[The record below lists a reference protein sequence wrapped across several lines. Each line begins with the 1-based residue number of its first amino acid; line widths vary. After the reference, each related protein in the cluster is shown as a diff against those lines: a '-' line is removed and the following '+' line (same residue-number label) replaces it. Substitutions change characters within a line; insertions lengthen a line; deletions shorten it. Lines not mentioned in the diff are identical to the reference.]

1 MRFLVRSW
9 LFVSASFVLF
19 HGCGNDGGG
28 GVPSP
33 EIFADPAV
41 CDVPCEVLV
50 DSGVETRAGDGLTFT
65 WDVGDGPMEGDARLL
80 HTFDAAGTHAIT
92 VTVSKGSTSTTDTVT
107 VLAEAQPKTSGD
119 VDVSGG
125 SVSHGPCTV
134 TVPVGIAPESFPIE
148 LTELPSMQVA
158 GARRLGEGLFTALG
172 SAFEVGTPAKSAV
185 AFDIAVRDAEA
196 AGADVGELA
205 WLARLISR
213 PVPLPDATEPPP
225 SLAPVASYVLAPVTR
240 VDGDGTA
247 HGDIYGRSRV
257 QLVRLSK
264 PLDIQSSS
272 VDAALALKQSIG
284 LLVVVSVHDPP
295 TSLSKQQYVDA
306 ILEGVKRSHDFL
318 VNQKSFLWLQ
328 PSVHVY
334 VVKSANGVV
343 GEVPRHSSNTILMGN
358 ALGSAAHVKKV
369 IAHEFFHLIQ
379 NWHSNKATRNSTK
392 EKDAW
397 FAEGTACW
405 AMDEVY
411 NDTQAFYHATPT
423 GRFQYPLV
431 KEATRA
437 TAKDGYQTVAF
448 WKWAEIHNAEIVRAV
463 LQDRFAKS
471 HNIIGSSAIIENT
484 VVSDYLSSFKALWP
498 DVDRLE
504 FLEFAY
510 ASLYEKDYD
519 KEERR
524 PDELWSNAAPRPRL
538 GPPKDVVPSFN
549 VTLKA
554 GAGDS
559 EANAP
564 NAAFKVQPH
573 LSAELIEIQSE
584 ALEGKLHVRFPQGA
598 EPLDARVFVIDKASK
613 ELRDSYDIWDLSKKH
628 PDVTVSF
635 DPDKLAMVLLVDPQ
649 WSYPSSTN
657 PTTGKIK
664 AWVDSPCGPL
674 PSNVIDVSDDDELYA
689 ALTTAP
695 AGSVVLMAPGTYTP
709 PIRLWDTDQY
719 GPFNANLLLEN
730 ITLIGA
736 GEGAT
741 TLVLQGGDLAALYG
755 YKNATL
761 RNLTV
766 DALPGS
772 QVAALD
778 HRNLTI
784 CDVTFNFSSTHAW
797 GIILN
802 PWHGGSTSVGLYNTV
817 LSHPV
822 GGTRGTGLFLQTCSS
837 PDTVNL
843 SATIQDSQISGWYE
857 GVLYNTGYGSCGSV
871 SLNTDCEGFSNN
883 EWNVNEANC
892 PAEGVPCTANE
903 QCP

>member
-9 LFVSASFVLF
+9 LFVLASFVLF

-92 VTVSKGSTSTTDTVT
+92 VTVSKGSASTTDTVT

-134 TVPVGIAPESFPIE
+134 TVPEGIAPESFPIE

-205 WLARLISR
+205 WLARFISR

-334 VVKSANGVV
+334 VVKIANGAVA
-343 GEVPRHSSNTILMGN
+343 EVPRHSSNTILMGN
-358 ALGSAAHVKKV
+358 ALGSAAHVKKA

-448 WKWAEIHNAEIVRAV
+448 WKWAETHNAEIVRAV

-484 VVSDYLSSFKALWP
+484 VVSDYLSSFKALWH
-498 DVDRLE
+498 DVD

-519 KEERR
+519 KEETR
-524 PDELWSNAAPRPRL
+524 PDELWSNAAPTPRL
-538 GPPKDVVPSFN
+538 GPPKDVVPTFN

-613 ELRDSYDIWDLSKKH
+613 ELRDSYTVRDLSKKR

-664 AWVDSPCGPL
+664 AWVENPCGPL
-674 PSNVIDVSDDDELYA
+674 PSNVIEVTPGEDLADVVGGA
-689 ALTTAP
+689 AGGA
-695 AGSVVLMAPGTYTP
+695 VVHLAPGNYTP
-709 PIRLWDTDQY
+709 PIKIWELPDGAGRWYAQ
-719 GPFNANLLLEN
+719 LLLTDV
-730 ITLIGA
+730 TLAGS
-736 GEGAT
+736 GEGQTRLIMQGDPFDAVGIT
-741 TLVLQGGDLAALYG
+741 TYGSVTIRDLTIEGGDFFGLSCLNPKNVTLCNVTIRTSGHDGITWSPAWTGGGSSSLSVYDSTITQVGDPQGTYG
-755 YKNATL
+755 IGLSCYEEAGN
-761 RNLTV
+761 
-766 DALPGS
+766 
-772 QVAALD
+772 
-778 HRNLTI
+778 
-784 CDVTFNFSSTHAW
+784 VTAEISNSNFSGW
-797 GIILN
+797 LN
-802 PWHGGSTSVGLYNTV
+802 GVNYYNYTNESCTVSV
-817 LSHPV
+817 
-822 GGTRGTGLFLQTCSS
+822 
-837 PDTVNL
+837 
-843 SATIQDSQISGWYE
+843 
-857 GVLYNTGYGSCGSV
+857 
-871 SLNTDCEGFSNN
+871 NTDCKGFSSNDNN
-883 EWNVNEANC
+883 VLELIC
-892 PAEGVPCTANE
+892 PGEGQQCIATE